1 MTGSVVCLAT
11 GSYLEDWKDCIETQ
25 RRYCSTFGYDYHL
38 LDKDISALHPKWQKF
53 ERSEALLRE
62 GHDVLLIDADAAI
75 LPAAP
80 RFETVLQEH
89 PGYDIFAVLGRS
101 KRPNSGVIIFR
112 GGERSVAAAFLH
124 RCLTRRNRG
133 VPKEDYVT
141 REGENGHFI
150 HYLKEA
156 PYAERFLALPMIWN
170 KTVPPVRP
178 GDFVTHY
185 ASGPMRRLRNKML
198 ARAEAAAAEAA
209 APSAE
214 APAA

>member
-11 GSYLEDWKDCIETQ
+11 GSYLEEWKDCIETQ
-25 RRYCSTFGYDYHL
+25 QRYCETFGYDYHL

-62 GHDVLLIDADAAI
+62 GRHVLLIDADAAI

-80 RFETVLQEH
+80 PFESVLEENPFH
-89 PGYDIFAVLGRS
+89 DIFAVLGRS

-112 GGERSVAAAFLH
+112 SGETSVAADFLH
-124 RCLTRRNRG
+124 RCISRRNRG
-133 VPKEDYVT
+133 VPKEDFVT

-150 HYLKEA
+150 HYLKKP
-156 PYAERFLALPMIWN
+156 PYAERFLALPTQWN
-170 KTVPPVRP
+170 NTLPPVRA

-185 ASGPMRRLRNKML
+185 ASGPMRRLRMKNK
-198 ARAEAAAAEAA
+198 AAPAITAAEP
-209 APSAE
+209 APTPEPAPE
-214 APAA
+214 A